1 MTFVLRM
8 AARETRASWH
18 RLLFF
23 FVCIAVGVAAIV
35 DQLPPERA
43 QELVRVHTLVSRTL
57 LGSDE

>member
-1 MTFVLRM
+1 MQAAGAKVLIEDCEATF
-8 AARETRASWH
+8 
-18 RLLFF
+18 
-23 FVCIAVGVAAIV
+23 VGVAAIV